1 MPITY
6 APMRTYMQRHD
17 ISYYYLANQGI
28 DARTLQRIRTDQP
41 ITTRTLDKLCTILH
55 CQPGDLLA
63 HQPAESD

>member
-1 MPITY
+1 MSITY
-6 APMRTYMQRHD
+6 APMRAYMQRHD

-63 HQPAESD
+63 HRPSESE